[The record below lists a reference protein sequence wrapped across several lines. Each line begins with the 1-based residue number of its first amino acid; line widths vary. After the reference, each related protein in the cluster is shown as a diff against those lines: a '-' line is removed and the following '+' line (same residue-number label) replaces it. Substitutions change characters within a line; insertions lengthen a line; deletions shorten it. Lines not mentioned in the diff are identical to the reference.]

1 MARRSRAGGAKKRP
15 TLYCGASAPKSEV
28 LRRALR
34 EHRHGR
40 LLTAVQLYDEVL
52 ADDPGSLDACMNRG
66 TAAVGL
72 GHVTEALSAFARAYA
87 LDPHNARATR
97 DAGIGLF
104 ALGEFESAR
113 EMLAISLSLDPASI
127 GARLVMARLCL
138 DTGDTASAQT
148 HALQAVNL
156 APHDPSAH
164 LELHRAMFDDE
175 NLDLSIGMAE
185 RAVQLDP
192 GYAFARICLA
202 AAWDRTGRSKDAS
215 SLLRDKASTLTL
227 SAEDAHQYRHAHPA
241 RAFSNKRQTLLYALS
256 HAARTGSFL
265 EFGVRH
271 GISTRWIAER
281 VNTLHAFDSFVGLP
295 EPWVTGSDGA
305 FSTAGRPPR
314 LPSNVEVH
322 AGLFED
328 TLPLFVARAFPSPS
342 FVHIDSD
349 LYSSAKCVL
358 DFVGHHMRP
367 GCVVVFDEYLGN
379 EGWSEHEFK
388 AFQEACARFN
398 WTYDYLALCW
408 ITGQAVIQLR

>member
-40 LLTAVQLYDEVL
+40 LLSAVQLYDEVL
-52 ADDPGSLDACMNRG
+52 AEDPESLDAWMNRG
-66 TAAVGL
+66 TAAVAL
-72 GHVTEALSAFARAYA
+72 GHVTEALSAFARAYV
-87 LDPHNARATR
+87 LDPQNARATR

-104 ALGEFESAR
+104 ALGEFQSAR
-113 EMLAISLSLDPASI
+113 EMLSISLSLDPASI
-127 GARLVMARLCL
+127 GARLVMARLGL
-138 DTGDTASAQT
+138 DTGDTANAQA
-148 HALQAVNL
+148 HAVQAVHL
-156 APHDPSAH
+156 APDDPSAH
-164 LELHRAMFDDE
+164 LELHRATFDDE
-175 NLDLSIGMAE
+175 NLDLSVGMAE

-192 GYAFARICLA
+192 GYDFARICLA
-202 AAWDRTGRSKDAS
+202 AAWDRMGRSEDAYA
-215 SLLRDKASTLTL
+215 LLRHAAGSLTL
-227 SAEDAHQYRHAHPA
+227 SAQDAHHYLHAHPA
-241 RAFSNKRQTLLYALS
+241 RAFSNKRQTLQYALS
-256 HAARTGSFL
+256 LAERGGSFL

-281 VNTLHAFDSFVGLP
+281 VSTLHAFDSFVGLP

-305 FSTAGRPPR
+305 FSTAGRVPR

-322 AGLFED
+322 VGLFED
-328 TLPLFVARAFPSPS
+328 TLPHFVASAFLSPS

-349 LYSSAKCVL
+349 LYSSAKCVF
-358 DFVGHHMRP
+358 DFLGPRMGP

-379 EGWSEHEFK
+379 EGWREHEFK
-388 AFQEACARFN
+388 AFQDACKLFK
-398 WTYDYLALCW
+398 WTYDYRALCW